1 MNKRL
6 PECLTKFLVQVKFDI
21 DARFVL
27 ARLRMMAALF
37 PVVYPPK
44 DARK

>member
-1 MNKRL
+1 MNKPL
-6 PECLTKFLVQVKFDI
+6 PECLTAFLVQVKFDI

-27 ARLRMMAALF
+27 AKLRLQAALL